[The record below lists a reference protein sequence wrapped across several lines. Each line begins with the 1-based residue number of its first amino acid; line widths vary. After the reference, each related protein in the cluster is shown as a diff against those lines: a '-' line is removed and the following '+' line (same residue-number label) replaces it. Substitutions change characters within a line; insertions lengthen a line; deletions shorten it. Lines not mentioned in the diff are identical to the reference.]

1 MVILN
6 QQTERYMKPA
16 MTIGSD
22 LEWEK
27 QAYGMTKAQLDQM
40 VKLQAFPG
48 QEMMFAAGL
57 LSDAQHVIGTET
69 HESNEGWVDPKSANQ
84 ARQFMNCAKAIMFDY
99 LNKQREA
106 A

>member
-1 MVILN
+1 MRDIKDEI
-6 QQTERYMKPA
+6 QM
-16 MTIGSD
+16 
-22 LEWEK
+22 
-27 QAYGMTKAQLDQM
+27 YGMTKAQLDLM
-40 VKLQAFPG
+40 VKQQAFPG
-48 QEMMFAAGL
+48 TEMMFAAGL

-69 HESNEGWVDPKSANQ
+69 HEQNEGWVDPKSANQ